1 MPRADDNSSIQE
13 SQEGFMEEEVWGWA
27 FRTNRIQR
35 VEEGKKT
42 FQAEGRDSLNTG
54 WEKGSGG

>member
-13 SQEGFMEEEVWGWA
+13 PQEGFMEEEVGSRA
-27 FRTNRIQR
+27 FRTNRVQR

-42 FQAEGRDSLNTG
+42 FQAEGRDSLSTG